1 MSEMGEMSATQ
12 EEGVEGQEQVSP
24 SARAVVDVLYPII
37 EREFA
42 SIREEIDQLRAEIY
56 DTVQVLQGNDNALVG
71 ELQKMKGSTVA
82 EVLQEAGESWARFV
96 KGEAENLGMRV
107 VMAKGAKEV
116 KE

>member
-1 MSEMGEMSATQ
+1 MSETSGMDQPGISSD
-12 EEGVEGQEQVSP
+12 EGVGEEQVSP

-42 SIREEIDQLRAEIY
+42 SVRMEVEQLRQEVF

-71 ELQKMKGSTVA
+71 ELQKIKGSTVA
-82 EVLQEAGESWARFV
+82 ELLQEAGESWARFV

-107 VMAKGAKEV
+107 VVAKGV

>member
-1 MSEMGEMSATQ
+1 MNEQGMMEKH
-12 EEGVEGQEQVSP
+12 EVEGTGEVNP

-42 SIREEIDQLRAEIY
+42 SVRTEIDQLRQEIY
-56 DTVQVLQGNDNALVG
+56 DTVQVLQGNDTALVG
-71 ELQKMKGSTVA
+71 ELQKVKGSTVA

-107 VMAKGAKEV
+107 VVAKKGTGDG
-116 KE
+116 